1 MIIHN
6 PDSIAA
12 PVGAYVHGLETAPGA
27 RMLHVS
33 GQIGMAKD
41 GTIPADTKAQSEL
54 VWHNISE
61 ILASA
66 GMGISDI
73 VQMTAY
79 LLGPEDL
86 ADYGAARTAALAG
99 HKPASTLI
107 FVAGLVK
114 PELRVEVDVVAAKA

>member
-1 MIIHN
+1 MTIHN

-27 RMLHVS
+27 RILHVS

-41 GTIPADTKAQSEL
+41 GTIPAGTKAQSEL
-54 VWHNISE
+54 VWQNIAE

-66 GMGISDI
+66 GMEISDI
-73 VQMTAY
+73 VKMTAY

-99 HKPASTLI
+99 HKPTSTLI

-114 PELRVEVDVVAAKA
+114 PELRVEVEVVAAKA